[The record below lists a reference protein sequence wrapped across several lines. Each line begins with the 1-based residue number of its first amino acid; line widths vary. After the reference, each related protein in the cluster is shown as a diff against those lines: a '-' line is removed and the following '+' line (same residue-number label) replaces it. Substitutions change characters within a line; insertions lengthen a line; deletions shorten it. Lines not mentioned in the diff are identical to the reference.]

1 VDYNQS
7 VAIQNPNSLQFSKV
21 HSIISQQAQNDGTN
35 PFSVKEEFPQMK
47 LQKKN
52 TVPIQCI
59 DDSPLNELISKKDK
73 SRFEDNELQDQEL
86 NLIKAAKK
94 SEEKR

>member
-1 VDYNQS
+1 
-7 VAIQNPNSLQFSKV
+7 
-21 HSIISQQAQNDGTN
+21 
-35 PFSVKEEFPQMK
+35 MK